1 MFQPINE
8 TTCYLIS
15 FSIITNIIILN
26 NDINILFILFIS
38 FIFYNNI
45 KDLYNSF
52 KIIIKKSYEI
62 ILVIILSE
70 IIKDFEDLYKTDYIF
85 SIYNAFKI
93 IIIIKK
99 SYEII
104 KNIICNNQLFFLLFL
119 INCNDVVNIASYSI
133 DLSKS
138 FLIEPLVDNTEPLYN
153 IASYKFVDNALT
165 ASFLLF

>member
-85 SIYNAFKI
+85 SIYNEFKI

>member
-8 TTCYLIS
+8 TKCYLIS

-26 NDINILFILFIS
+26 NDINILFILFIL
-38 FIFYNNI
+38 FIFYNNIKDLYNSFKIIIKKSYENNISNI

-104 KNIICNNQLFFLLFL
+104 KNNII
-119 INCNDVVNIASYSI
+119 
-133 DLSKS
+133 
-138 FLIEPLVDNTEPLYN
+138 
-153 IASYKFVDNALT
+153 
-165 ASFLLF
+165 

>member
-8 TTCYLIS
+8 TKCYLIS

-26 NDINILFILFIS
+26 NDINILFILFIL

-99 SYEII
+99 IYEII
-104 KNIICNNQLFFLLFL
+104 KNNII
-119 INCNDVVNIASYSI
+119 
-133 DLSKS
+133 
-138 FLIEPLVDNTEPLYN
+138 
-153 IASYKFVDNALT
+153 
-165 ASFLLF
+165 

>member
-8 TTCYLIS
+8 TKCYLIS

-26 NDINILFILFIS
+26 NDINILFILFIL
-38 FIFYNNI
+38 FIFYNNIKDYYKKSYENNISNI

-104 KNIICNNQLFFLLFL
+104 KNNII
-119 INCNDVVNIASYSI
+119 
-133 DLSKS
+133 
-138 FLIEPLVDNTEPLYN
+138 
-153 IASYKFVDNALT
+153 
-165 ASFLLF
+165 